1 MRDRLVLGYHDVSD
15 SAGYERTVVKA
26 ALRAQVVSLRHRGYV
41 GTTFSRA
48 MHAPAAGRWLAV
60 TFDDGER
67 GVFEH
72 AFPALAEVGVPGTAF
87 VSVGHVGTPG
97 MLGWPD
103 LAVLADAG
111 WEIGSHT
118 MTHRRLTELED
129 VELDEELRSS
139 RKAIE
144 DTLGQPCHS
153 IAYPYGDVDSRV
165 RASAAAAGFTAGC
178 TTGGRPR
185 DDILCWPRV
194 GVHGSDNLLVFRLK
208 SSRFGRML
216 RRTPLRAPLERV
228 GRTARVLKSG

>member
-1 MRDRLVLGYHDVSD
+1 MLGYHDVSD
-15 SAGYERTVVKA
+15 SVGYERTVTQA
-26 ALRAQVVSLRHRGYV
+26 ALRTQVVSVMHRGYV

-48 MHAPAAGRWLAV
+48 MHAPAAYRSLAV

-67 GVFEH
+67 GVFDH
-72 AFPALAEVGVPGTAF
+72 AFPALAQLGVPGTAF
-87 VSVGHVGTPG
+87 VSVAHVGTAG
-97 MLGWPD
+97 MLSWDD
-103 LAVLADAG
+103 LAALSEAG

-118 MTHRRLTELED
+118 MTHRRLTELD
-129 VELDEELRSS
+129 AVELDEELRSS
-139 RKAIE
+139 RETIE
-144 DTLGQPCHS
+144 DALGRPCRS

-216 RRTPLRAPLERV
+216 RRTPLRVPLESA
-228 GRTARVLKSG
+228 GRAARVLQSG